1 MRFERAIILGTF
13 CRQMGIS
20 PQARVE
26 ILPVKDGLKIWD
38 LEGEYQHILG
48 LSGETL
54 SSVQKPLP
62 NALKALLAESDDVL
76 KERVSDR
83 RLRKWSDERETI
95 LSEMKYRG
103 INAEAAGSPAAKSDQ
118 SNSRAKSLLQ
128 WFDLS
133 RFWHRFG
140 LRDTPQ

>member
-1 MRFERAIILGTF
+1 
-13 CRQMGIS
+13 MGIS

-38 LEGEYQHILG
+38 LESENQHILG

-62 NALKALLAESDDVL
+62 RALKALLTESDDSL
-76 KERVSDR
+76 KERLSDR

-95 LSEMKYRG
+95 LSELKYRG
-103 INAEAAGSPAAKSDQ
+103 INAEAAASPAAKSDQ
-118 SNSRAKSLLQ
+118 WNRRTKGFPQ
-128 WFDLS
+128 WLDLS
-133 RFWHRFG
+133 RFWQRIG

>member
-1 MRFERAIILGTF
+1 MRFERAIILGIF
-13 CRQMGIS
+13 CKQMGIS

-38 LEGEYQHILG
+38 LEAESQHILG

-54 SSVQKPLP
+54 NSIQKPLP
-62 NALKALLAESDDVL
+62 KTLKTLLEESDNALK
-76 KERVSDR
+76 ERLSDR

-95 LSEMKYRG
+95 LSELKYRG
-103 INAEAAGSPAAKSDQ
+103 IDAEAAASLAAKSDQ
-118 SNSRAKSLLQ
+118 WNRRTRGFAQ
-128 WFDLS
+128 WLDLS
-133 RFWHRFG
+133 RFWQRIG